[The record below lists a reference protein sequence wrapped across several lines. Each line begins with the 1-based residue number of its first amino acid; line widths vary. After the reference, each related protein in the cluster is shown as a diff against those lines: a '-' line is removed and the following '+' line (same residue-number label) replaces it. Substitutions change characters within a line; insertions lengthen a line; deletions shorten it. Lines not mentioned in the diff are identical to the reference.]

1 MMINKGRAVLPNKGE
16 AALFNILINKQIV
29 YTQCKLSYV
38 FKYSI
43 CVLILNLDTS
53 KQLLIFYYK
62 NKITNGRL

>member
-29 YTQCKLSYV
+29 HTQCKLSYV

-62 NKITNGRL
+62 NKITNCRL